1 MSLFGGDGT
10 TSQTQSP
17 YDSESDLDSENVSS
31 PSEHPPV
38 ETLSGVQSA
47 QIMQNPQLI
56 VPLGENDLSTDS
68 ETESEDDDE
77 GPPARQNK
85 FLGPPQTWK
94 SYTAADRQIA
104 ASLNR
109 LEEADLAIH
118 LYNAHALKRR
128 VLRPAKDLAKLPS
141 WQSKDAWL
149 KEEEELQYTDALG
162 QMHTELVPPK
172 EWTAWPLPPEEL
184 FTQHDN
190 LRRTTAGQED
200 GQWFIDGTSAPDSG
214 QDLREETL
222 SLFLRLAKENWLA
235 KPSQN
240 GAQTAKDRAAK
251 IRARAR
257 SKSVQSMRSQT
268 DVKMK
273 DMDSPET
280 DHRESQPTKP
290 KRGRKPQSHVYL
302 RPAILADDTKALAI
316 SQPTINSMLER
327 LDDVA
332 AAIRRTRLNHL
343 LREED
348 SSDASSQSE
357 FTSDDESV
365 GPSSR
370 TSSRQA
376 SLSAQKKTSRP
387 SSRSS
392 SKAKQTV
399 RRALSR
405 QASLQDSDSA
415 SEYGGSPETSQEFQ
429 RRRKRSRSESTEEE
443 DDILSARD
451 WSGRAAPMDW
461 SEVLGIAAAK
471 GWDDRA
477 LARTAQRCAALF
489 GESMSFAVHDESGA
503 TKPSTKR
510 VHYTPTTI
518 PAPRTQGIIPRVSK
532 RPIFQDGTMYCP
544 HLDCY
549 GHRREFAMP
558 YRVIEHCM
566 RIHGYDPRTNDSD
579 NEETTIGGV
588 HVNNFLL
595 PVAAKPGWKGYGRSR
610 DDDEKRNSQS
620 ADQSE
625 VDEFGM
631 SSGVDGVEV
640 FSDFGEDEVIS
651 GIEED
656 DVLSGVEEDEVISGV
671 EDDVISDDEEDEMMQ
686 L

>member
-10 TSQTQSP
+10 ASQTQSP

-31 PSEHPPV
+31 PSEHPPG

-68 ETESEDDDE
+68 EAESEDDE

-104 ASLNR
+104 TSLDR
-109 LEEADLAIH
+109 LEEADLGIH

-149 KEEEELQYTDALG
+149 REEEELQYTDALG
-162 QMHTELVPPK
+162 QIHTELVPPK
-172 EWTAWPLPPEEL
+172 EWTAWPLPPAEL

-200 GQWFIDGTSAPDSG
+200 GQWFIDGASAPDSG

-222 SLFLRLAKENWLA
+222 SLFLRLAKENWLS

-273 DMDSPET
+273 DMDGPGT
-280 DHRESQPTKP
+280 DHQESQPTKP
-290 KRGRKPQSHVYL
+290 KRGRKPQPHVYL

-316 SQPTINSMLER
+316 SQPTINSILAR

-343 LREED
+343 LREDD
-348 SSDASSQSE
+348 SSDGSSQSE

-370 TSSRQA
+370 NSSRQA
-376 SLSAQKKTSRP
+376 SLSARKKTSRP

-392 SKAKQTV
+392 SKTRQTV

-405 QASLQDSDSA
+405 QASPQDSDSA
-415 SEYGGSPETSQEFQ
+415 SEYAGSPETAQEFQ
-429 RRRKRSRSESTEEE
+429 RRRKRSRSISTADE
-443 DDILSARD
+443 DDLLSARD
-451 WSGRAAPMDW
+451 WSGRALPMDW
-461 SEVLGIAAAK
+461 SEVLGIAAVK

-489 GESMSFAVHDESGA
+489 GESMSFTVHDNTRT

-518 PAPRTQGIIPRVSK
+518 PAPGTQGIIPRVTK
-532 RPIFQDGTMYCP
+532 RPIFQEGTMYCP
-544 HLDCY
+544 HRDCY
-549 GHRREFAMP
+549 GHRKEFTTP

-579 NEETTIGGV
+579 NEETTVGGV

-595 PVAAKPGWKGYGRSR
+595 PVPAKMGWTGYGRAG
-610 DDDEKRNSQS
+610 DDDEESDSQS

-625 VDEFGM
+625 VDKLGM
-631 SSGVDGVEV
+631 SSGVDGGEV
-640 FSDFGEDEVIS
+640 FSDIDQDEVIS

-656 DVLSGVEEDEVISGV
+656 DVLSGVEEDEVLSGV